1 MEQADKPQ
9 GLILPFT
16 AIPEKPEPAFC
27 HFSQMRPEGE
37 FSWLWFFPSRQQAAA
52 LRIMPSLPVNDL
64 LAELV
69 QSTIPR
75 SLPDCPTPTYL
86 QEVDVGY
93 LGSLPLLELG
103 IHEIWIGYDFKK
115 YISDRNPRAA
125 TDLVL
130 SAEDFCGVAHR

>member
-16 AIPEKPEPAFC
+16 VIANQPEPAFC

-37 FSWLWFFPSRQQAAA
+37 FSWLWLFPSRQQAAA
-52 LRIMPSLPVNDL
+52 LRIMQSLPVNDL

-69 QSTIPR
+69 QATIPR

-86 QEVDVGY
+86 QEVDVNY
-93 LGSLPLLELG
+93 LASLPLLDLG

-115 YISDRNPRAA
+115 YLGDRNPRAA
-125 TDLVL
+125 VDLVL
-130 SAEDFCGVAHR
+130 SAEEFCGVASR